1 MDKEIGFDSFLIFL
15 QLLPINASPAAES
28 AELIRPV
35 SLPIIEPPENSN
47 FQIKKL
53 DVNGAPFHWD
63 TCKEFITWTIFPGA
77 PEKTYAL
84 AAQNFQTLANAT
96 GFSFKYVDS
105 LQLPAP
111 KTYREAE
118 QLDYANIQMYYGLRS
133 TFVGIAAI
141 LNGNTNGINSGN
153 PGTWS
158 GTFFETSKQTIGQ
171 VVDFQYPANDF
182 AERGLGIVMLHELG
196 HAMGLAHAQ
205 GDEDVMGKKKPR
217 TGQFGPG
224 DLSGLYKLTAGIPCV
239 VREETNPTASSREET
254 NPTASSREETNP
266 TASSLA
272 KKIICVKGKLK
283 RTVKGVD
290 PVCPKGYKKK
300 GYKKKSTITCTKGK
314 KVKKVTAVIPKCPK
328 GYKKK

>member
-158 GTFFETSKQTIGQ
+158 
-171 VVDFQYPANDF
+171 
-182 AERGLGIVMLHELG
+182 
-196 HAMGLAHAQ
+196 
-205 GDEDVMGKKKPR
+205 
-217 TGQFGPG
+217 
-224 DLSGLYKLTAGIPCV
+224 
-239 VREETNPTASSREET
+239 
-254 NPTASSREETNP
+254 
-266 TASSLA
+266 
-272 KKIICVKGKLK
+272 
-283 RTVKGVD
+283 
-290 PVCPKGYKKK
+290 
-300 GYKKKSTITCTKGK
+300 
-314 KVKKVTAVIPKCPK
+314 
-328 GYKKK
+328 

>member
-239 VREETNPTASSREET
+239 VREETNPTASSREEIER
-254 NPTASSREETNP
+254 NEKVKAEAE
-266 TASSLA
+266 A
-272 KKIICVKGKLK
+272 KAKAEAEAKAAAELK
-283 RTVKGVD
+283 AKQEAEAKAKAD
-290 PVCPKGYKKK
+290 AA
-300 GYKKKSTITCTKGK
+300 KKKSTITCTKGK
-314 KVKKVTAVIPKCPK
+314 KVKKVKAVKPKCPK

>member
-239 VREETNPTASSREET
+239 VREETNPTASSREEIER
-254 NPTASSREETNP
+254 NEKVKAEAE
-266 TASSLA
+266 A
-272 KKIICVKGKLK
+272 KAKAEAEAKAAAELK
-283 RTVKGVD
+283 AKQEAEAKAKAGAA
-290 PVCPKGYKKK
+290 
-300 GYKKKSTITCTKGK
+300 KKKSTITCTKGK
-314 KVKKVTAVIPKCPK
+314 KVKKVKAVKPKCPK
-328 GYKKK
+328 GYKVKV

>member
-1 MDKEIGFDSFLIFL
+1 MQWTKKSVLTLFLIFL

-239 VREETNPTASSREET
+239 VREETNPTASS
-254 NPTASSREETNP
+254 
-266 TASSLA
+266 LA

>member
-1 MDKEIGFDSFLIFL
+1 MQWTKKSVLTLFLIFL

-254 NPTASSREETNP
+254 NPTASS
-266 TASSLA
+266 LA
-272 KKIICVKGKLK
+272 KKLF
-283 RTVKGVD
+283 
-290 PVCPKGYKKK
+290 
-300 GYKKKSTITCTKGK
+300 
-314 KVKKVTAVIPKCPK
+314 A
-328 GYKKK
+328 